1 MAQVANGWQI
11 HHRFFRSLIAELL
24 VGPIVRRALFGACNG
39 KVNAKRGPTHGSE
52 FRKMVMKNHLMVMK
66 NHFIALGFVL
76 LFAALG
82 FGLELGIT
90 AVLLRS

>member
-1 MAQVANGWQI
+1 
-11 HHRFFRSLIAELL
+11 
-24 VGPIVRRALFGACNG
+24 
-39 KVNAKRGPTHGSE
+39 
-52 FRKMVMKNHLMVMK
+52 MVMKNHLMVMK